1 MAFRPVACI
10 VCTNAEI
17 IADYVGLPADSCDLD
32 EVIDCAFTAL
42 ERAALEQGIAT
53 RYEPQFRDW
62 RGGRYDSSRFPS
74 VEMEGHL
81 VIITD
86 REKAIEVMRVAN
98 AFYRTLNCAAANAK
112 ETV

>member
-1 MAFRPVACI
+1 MGYRPVCMI

-17 IADYVGLPADSCDLD
+17 LADYVGLPADSCDLD
-32 EVIDCAFTAL
+32 EVIDCAFIAL
-42 ERAALEQGIAT
+42 ERAAADQGIAT

-62 RGGRYDSSRFPS
+62 RGGRYDSSRWVS
-74 VEMEGHL
+74 GDCHGGL
-81 VIITD
+81 VRVTD
-86 REKAIEVMRVAN
+86 RNKAIEVMRVAN

>member
-1 MAFRPVACI
+1 MGYRPVACI
-10 VCTNAEI
+10 VCSNAEI
-17 IADYVGLPADSCDLD
+17 LADYVGLPADSDDLD
-32 EVIDCAFTAL
+32 EVIDCAFIAL
-42 ERAALEQGIAT
+42 ERAAADQGIAT

-86 REKAIEVMRVAN
+86 REKAIEVMRIAN
-98 AFYRTLNCAAANAK
+98 AFYRTLRAAAENAK